1 MRERE
6 LTDMGRLKNANCK
19 QIFRLVCV
27 VLRMEL
33 WIPSVLGRCS
43 TIELHPWPGAIW
55 KWLLLSISGWTTV
68 CTRLPLLPG
77 WMNSRASLKDL
88 CTFVQ
93 TSGRG
98 AQLCSF
104 PPVLYPVPALGCTTA
119 LRVTIPA
126 FFRAAP
132 NWRDRSSQATLLAWI
147 CLGALL

>member
-6 LTDMGRLKNANCK
+6 LTDVGRLKNANCK
-19 QIFRLVCV
+19 QISRLVCV

-43 TIELHPWPGAIW
+43 TTELHPWPGAVW
-55 KWLLLSISGWTTV
+55 KWLLLSISGWAIV

-77 WMNSRASLKDL
+77 WMNSLASLKDP

-98 AQLCSF
+98 AQLCSL
-104 PPVLYPVPALGCTTA
+104 PPVLYPAPALGYTLPHASQFQPSSGLHQTG
-119 LRVTIPA
+119 
-126 FFRAAP
+126 
-132 NWRDRSSQATLLAWI
+132 DRSSQVTLLAWI
-147 CLGALL
+147 CLSALL